1 MCRIPRIVSSQA
13 WDSECSPRFEAL
25 LSTRGGPFSLFLPL
39 PCPPA
44 STSPGEGLP
53 GGLLE
58 GSCGRRKRISMRNR
72 PNVGTFVPASE
83 NEMLIRRWCIYNHIG
98 NPSTSERVP
107 FCFTT
112 RITSSETP
120 SSGHIFVPRILGL
133 FPCTCGPAILL
144 PVGFASAKKLISV
157 TVVLRILG
165 FFH

>member
-1 MCRIPRIVSSQA
+1 MSSQD
-13 WDSECSPRFEAL
+13 WNSGCSRRFA
-25 LSTRGGPFSLFLPL
+25 PFLDARRTFSFAS
-39 PCPPA
+39 A

-107 FCFTT
+107 FFLST
-112 RITSSETP
+112 RITSSAKP
-120 SSGHIFVPRILGL
+120 PFCRIFVFLSRVSLGL
-133 FPCTCGPAILL
+133 FL
-144 PVGFASAKKLISV
+144 PY
-157 TVVLRILG
+157 VLHLWSRNSITSMRAA
-165 FFH
+165 